1 MIVIA
6 LSIRNRMEQHEYVIK
21 ILPRR
26 HLHFRLTLA
35 KGTLV
40 GTFDLLHVDLLQSI
54 RNCVDTA
61 ASKRPITNWITLIKL
76 HLNEAST
83 STSSF
88 AGT

>member
-1 MIVIA
+1 MSNYLGEV
-6 LSIRNRMEQHEYVIK
+6 SDEQIPTRPVTK
-21 ILPRR
+21 
-26 HLHFRLTLA
+26 
-35 KGTLV
+35 V
-40 GTFDLLHVDLLQSI
+40 HVDLLQLI

-61 ASKRPITNWITLIKL
+61 ASKRPITNWITSIKL